1 MLWEILQMKNSEY
14 HIPVLLHAATD
25 ALVLNPDGVYVDVTF
40 GGGGHSRAILDKL
53 DKGRLIAFDQ
63 DVDAANNAID
73 DPRFLLSQQNFR
85 YLQNVLNFHGLDQV
99 DGVLA
104 DLGVSSHQFDEGTRG
119 FSFRNDGQLD
129 MRMNQNAELSAFH
142 VVNNYDEMELLNILV
157 QFGEFNKGLASKIVK
172 KILNL
177 REKGVINS
185 TQKFAYSVGSLTPF
199 KVRNKFLARVF
210 QAIRIEVNQEM
221 QSLLEMLEQ
230 IPSCLKPTG
239 RFVVITYHSLEDRM
253 AKNFIRSGNF
263 KGELEKDFYGNVRR
277 PLSEVVRKPIVPN
290 ESEIKVNSR
299 ARSAKLRIASKNNN
313 K

>member
-1 MLWEILQMKNSEY
+1 MLWEILRMKNSDY

-25 ALVLNPDGVYVDVTF
+25 ALVLKPNGVYVDVTF
-40 GGGGHSRAILDKL
+40 GGGGHSMAILDKL

-85 YLQNVLNFHGLDQV
+85 YLQNVLSFHGLDQV

-104 DLGVSSHQFDEGTRG
+104 DLGVSSHQFNEGHRG
-119 FSFRNDGQLD
+119 FSFKHDGQLD
-129 MRMNQNAELSAFH
+129 MRMNQNADLSAFH
-142 VVNNYDEMELLNILV
+142 VVNTYDEEKLSSLLV
-157 QFGEFNKGLASKIVK
+157 QFGEFNKGLASKIVN
-172 KILNL
+172 KIIAL
-177 REKGVINS
+177 REEGVISS
-185 TQKFAYSVGSLTPF
+185 TQKLAYSVGSLTPF

-221 QSLLEMLEQ
+221 QSLKEMLEQ
-230 IPSCLKPTG
+230 IPACLKPDG

-263 KGELEKDFYGNVRR
+263 NGELEKDFYGNVSR
-277 PLSEVVRKPIVPN
+277 PLVEVVRKPIVPSEN
-290 ESEIKVNSR
+290 EINENSR
-299 ARSAKLRIASKNNN
+299 ARSAKLRIASKKSN

>member
-1 MLWEILQMKNSEY
+1 MKNSEY

-25 ALVLNPDGVYVDVTF
+25 ALVLNPNGVYVDVTF
-40 GGGGHSRAILDKL
+40 GGGGHSKAILDKL

-63 DVDAANNAID
+63 DVDAAENVID

-85 YLQNVLNFHGLDQV
+85 YLENVLNFNGLDQV

-104 DLGVSSHQFDEGTRG
+104 DLGVSSHQFNEGSRG

-129 MRMNQNAELSAFH
+129 MRMNQNSDLSAFH
-142 VVNNYDEMELLNILV
+142 IVNNYGEAELSNILI
-157 QFGEFNKGLASKIVK
+157 QFGEFNKGQASKVVD
-172 KILNL
+172 KIIKL
-177 REKGVINS
+177 REKGIVNS
-185 TQKFAYSVGSLTPF
+185 TQELAYSVGSLTPF

-230 IPSCLKPTG
+230 IPSCLKPAG
-239 RFVVITYHSLEDRM
+239 RLVVITYHSLEDRM
-253 AKNFIRSGNF
+253 VKNFIRSGNF
-263 KGELEKDFYGNVRR
+263 TGELEKDFFGNVTR
-277 PLSEVVRKPIVPN
+277 PLEEVVRKPIVPDEN
-290 ESEIKVNSR
+290 EIKENSR
-299 ARSAKLRIASKNNN
+299 ARSAKLRIASK